1 MFHYPIDITIDTNVF
16 DAAKYDLS
24 DGSTLSILSNF
35 VAEGKVRVHLSSIVI
50 REARAHIKKQG
61 SSICREVRTAISNL
75 RKTIDDDAL
84 ELVGLKEYTTI
95 PNKDEII
102 EGLLGRFEN
111 YIGSLKPEILDI
123 STIDVIK
130 ILDDY
135 FYVNAPFENSE
146 KKRKEFPDAFIAN
159 QIRERFPGNY
169 SVTILSN
176 DRGFKQACLNGR
188 EYTCY
193 NSLGELYD
201 EINKQDANYR
211 VIMSVL
217 DELRTQIDDRIRNNI
232 KANELITV
240 RGLSY
245 DRKGV
250 ISGFDY
256 SETSLKSIGTVTHR
270 LHIVDDIR
278 EKEAIITLNCSA
290 NIEMDCYF
298 EDYDNALWD
307 SESNEYMYVE
317 TVHVLEI
324 HNARFAA
331 RLHLNYQEK
340 SFTVSDVEIILGGD
354 SRQERRIMKKDDS
367 YNYHEKPFTQCPDC
381 GCEIT
386 IQNDGGNGFCT
397 NCAPNH

>member
-1 MFHYPIDITIDTNVF
+1 M
-16 DAAKYDLS
+16 
-24 DGSTLSILSNF
+24 
-35 VAEGKVRVHLSSIVI
+35 
-50 REARAHIKKQG
+50 
-61 SSICREVRTAISNL
+61 
-75 RKTIDDDAL
+75 
-84 ELVGLKEYTTI
+84 
-95 PNKDEII
+95 
-102 EGLLGRFEN
+102 
-111 YIGSLKPEILDI
+111 
-123 STIDVIK
+123 
-130 ILDDY
+130 DDY

-232 KANELITV
+232 KTNELITV

-278 EKEAIITLNCSA
+278 IMIMLYGIVNQMNICMLKQCMFLKYIMRDLQLDCISIIKKKALQSVMLKLFLVVIADRKE
-290 NIEMDCYF
+290 E
-298 EDYDNALWD
+298 
-307 SESNEYMYVE
+307 
-317 TVHVLEI
+317 
-324 HNARFAA
+324 
-331 RLHLNYQEK
+331 
-340 SFTVSDVEIILGGD
+340 
-354 SRQERRIMKKDDS
+354 
-367 YNYHEKPFTQCPDC
+367 
-381 GCEIT
+381 
-386 IQNDGGNGFCT
+386 
-397 NCAPNH
+397 